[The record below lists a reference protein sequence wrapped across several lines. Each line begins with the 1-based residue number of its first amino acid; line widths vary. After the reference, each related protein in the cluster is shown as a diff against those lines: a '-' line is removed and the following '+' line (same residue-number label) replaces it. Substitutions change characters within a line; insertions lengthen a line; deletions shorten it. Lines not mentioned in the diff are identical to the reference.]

1 MSQDSL
7 TTEEA
12 KKSNIDELLSKLSAG
27 KGGLS
32 SAEAEKRL
40 VQYGPNEIQEKKVN
54 PLLKF
59 LHYFWGPIPWM
70 IEAAVVMSAVIQRW
84 PDFAIILTLLM
95 ANAIVGSW
103 QERKADNAIDL
114 LKKRLA
120 LKARVLRDRK
130 WQDMPAEKLVPGDV
144 VRVRLGDIIPADVK
158 LIEGEYL
165 LTDESALTGESLPV
179 EKHLSDIGY
188 ASSIVKQGEMS
199 ALVVNTAAK
208 TFFGKTAK
216 LVEIAKTPSHFQ
228 KAISKIG
235 DYLIFLAIGLVAI
248 IVIVSIFRGQN
259 ILGIIQFALI
269 LTVAGIPAAL
279 PAVLSVTMA
288 VGAIA
293 LAKKEAIVS
302 KLVAIEEMASMDVLC
317 SDKTGTITKNALTMG
332 GTKPYG
338 GLSEND
344 VLFLCALA
352 SREEDKDP
360 IDEAIL
366 TKTKSTPDI
375 AAKIGHIK
383 VTGFKP
389 FDPVIKRTEATV
401 QGEDGK
407 QFKVTKGAP
416 QAILALIEDKK
427 AINDKLTQDVNE
439 FAKKGYRAL
448 GVARTDKEN
457 KWQFVGLIGL
467 FDPPREDSAQTIKTA
482 QSMGVNVKMVTGDHI
497 AIAKEISSQ
506 VNLGNDIVLPAAFLN
521 KPDNEAQRVVEE
533 AEGFAEVFPE
543 HKYRI
548 VELLQEKDHI
558 VGMTGDGVNDAP
570 ALKKAN
576 AGIAVEG
583 ATDAAKS
590 AAAIVLTKPGLS
602 VIIDAIK
609 ESRKIFQRMTNYCT
623 YRIAETI
630 RVLLFMTASIV
641 IFNFFPVTALMLV
654 LLALLND
661 LPIMTIAY
669 DNVKYSD
676 KPEKWDMRSL
686 LGIATFLG
694 VIGIFSSFGML
705 YFGLVVLKLNP
716 LVLQSLIYLK
726 LSVAGHLTV
735 FVARTKGHFWSVK
748 PAKPL
753 LFAIIATQLTAT
765 IITVYG
771 ILLPAMGWGLA
782 ALVWGYALAL
792 FLITDF
798 AKVRL
803 YKLLNPTGEGTKKG
817 KNLNLL
823 NNVPLENGFQFFTE
837 LGKNTGITA
846 NSTVEFAEKLQTV
859 PIQSVTFHFQ
869 HKDFQKWLKNTVGD
883 EELAKRIDHIKA
895 GTQDENLRKDLSK
908 TVQNRIAELQQHP

>member
-1 MSQDSL
+1 MSEGLL

-12 KKSNIDELLSKLSAG
+12 KKANIDELLSTLSAG
-27 KGGLS
+27 KDGLS
-32 SAEAEKRL
+32 SSEAEKRI

-70 IEAAVVMSAVIQRW
+70 IEAAVIMSAFIQRW

-95 ANAIVGSW
+95 VNAIVGSW
-103 QERKADNAIDL
+103 QERKAGNAIEL

-120 LKARVLRDRK
+120 LKTRVLRDGK
-130 WQDMPAEKLVPGDV
+130 WQGMPAEKLVPGDI
-144 VRVRLGDIIPADVK
+144 VRLRLGDIIPADVK
-158 LIEGEYL
+158 LIDGDYL

-188 ASSIVKQGEMS
+188 ASSIVKQGEMN

-216 LVEIAKTPSHFQ
+216 LVEQAQTPSHFQ

-235 DYLIFLAIGLVAI
+235 DYLIFLAIGLV
-248 IVIVSIFRGQN
+248 IVIVLVSIFRGQN
-259 ILGIIQFALI
+259 ILDIIQFALI

-288 VGAIA
+288 IGAIA

-317 SDKTGTITKNALTMG
+317 SDKTGTITKNELTLG
-332 GTKPYG
+332 GTKPYDKFT
-338 GLSEND
+338 END
-344 VLFLCALA
+344 LLLFSALA

-366 TKTKSTPDI
+366 TKTKSTPAI
-375 AAKIGHIK
+375 SERIGNII
-383 VTGFKP
+383 VASFKP
-389 FDPVIKRTEATV
+389 FDPVIKRAEATV
-401 QGEDGK
+401 QENES

-416 QAILALIEDKK
+416 QAILALIDDKK
-427 AINDKLTQDVNE
+427 SINKKLTEDVNE

-448 GVARTDKEN
+448 GVARTSNEN
-457 KWQFVGLIGL
+457 KWQFAGLIAL

-497 AIAKEISSQ
+497 AIAKEISGQ
-506 VNLGNDIVLPAAFLN
+506 VNLGNDIVLPEAFLN
-521 KPDNEAQRVVEE
+521 KSDSEAQRVVEE

-548 VELLQEKDHI
+548 VELLQEKDHV

-590 AAAIVLTKPGLS
+590 AADIVLTKPGLS

-630 RVLLFMTASIV
+630 RILLFMTSAIV
-641 IFNFFPVTALMLV
+641 IFQFYPVTALMLV

-676 KPEKWDMRSL
+676 KPEKWDMRTL

-694 VIGIFSSFGML
+694 IIGVFSTFGIF
-705 YFGLVVLKLNP
+705 YIGLVVLKLNP
-716 LVLQSLIYLK
+716 LILQSFIYLK

-753 LFAIIATQLTAT
+753 LFAVIATQLTAT

-771 ILLPAMGWGLA
+771 ILLPAMGWELA
-782 ALVWGYALAL
+782 ALVWGYALLL
-792 FLITDF
+792 FVLTDF

-803 YKLLNPTGEGTKKG
+803 YKLLDH
-817 KNLNLL
+817 
-823 NNVPLENGFQFFTE
+823 
-837 LGKNTGITA
+837 TGIKFR
-846 NSTVEFAEKLQTV
+846 E
-859 PIQSVTFHFQ
+859 
-869 HKDFQKWLKNTVGD
+869 
-883 EELAKRIDHIKA
+883 
-895 GTQDENLRKDLSK
+895 
-908 TVQNRIAELQQHP
+908 